1 MQQFTFILKDT
12 TQKAF
17 NSFFWFLYFLH
28 LIAASVI
35 IINTNNQQQKNF
47 AIGIF
52 TGFLLLT
59 ALFYFLKNK
68 FKLRSYQ
75 LVMFTLMAFFWP
87 LQSAWLP
94 AIVVIAVIT
103 FSYLVVKKKSTAA
116 FTIDNITVSKS
127 LFKKQY
133 HWAEVENVVLKDHL
147 LSIDLKNNHLIQV
160 EITLESYSIDETLFN
175 QFCLHQ
181 LEITNHTS

>member
-35 IINTNNQQQKNF
+35 IINTNNQQQKYF

-59 ALFYFLKNK
+59 AIFYLFKNK
-68 FKLRSYQ
+68 FKLHNYQ
-75 LVMFTLMAFFWP
+75 LLLFVLMAIFWP

-94 AIVVIAVIT
+94 AIVVIAVIV
-103 FSYLVVKKKSTAA
+103 FSYLVVKKKSTAVFA
-116 FTIDNITVSKS
+116 TGSIIVSRS

-133 HWAEVENVVLKDHL
+133 SWAEVENVVLKDHL
-147 LSIDLKNNHLIQV
+147 LSVDLKNNHLVQV
-160 EITLESYSIDETLFN
+160 EIMPESYGIDETSFN

-181 LEITNHTS
+181 LNS

>member
-1 MQQFTFILKDT
+1 MQQFTFILKDN

-35 IINTNNQQQKNF
+35 IINTGNQQQKNF
-47 AIGIF
+47 AIATF
-52 TGFLLLT
+52 TAFVFLT
-59 ALFYFLKNK
+59 VLFYLLKNK
-68 FKLRSYQ
+68 FKLHTYQ
-75 LVMFTLMAFFWP
+75 AAMFVVMAFFWP

-94 AIVVIAVIT
+94 AVVVIAVIA
-103 FSYLVVKKKSTAA
+103 FSYLVVKKKSTAVFA
-116 FTIDNITVSKS
+116 TGNIIVSKS

-133 HWAEVENVVLKDHL
+133 SWAEVENVVLKDHL

-160 EITLESYSIDETLFN
+160 EITPESYGIDESLFN
-175 QFCLHQ
+175 QCCLRQ
-181 LEITNHTS
+181 LEIKNHTS